1 MGQRIVIDPVT
12 RIEGHARVTI
22 DLDERGE
29 VADARV
35 HVTELRGFEKFCEGR
50 SFREMPVLTAR
61 ICGICPV
68 SHLLASARAG
78 DALLAVEVPEAAR
91 LLREA
96 LNLAQLVQSHALSF
110 FYLSGPDLLLGLDT
124 PAESRNLA
132 GLAAALPE
140 QARDGIRLRRF
151 GQEVIETLAG
161 RRIHPSWAVPGGVA
175 RPLDGAGRDRILAGV
190 PEALGIARRTLAD
203 WKRREPRF
211 AAELRA
217 FGDLP
222 TLFLATVAEDGA
234 AAYTGGRLRFVDERG
249 AVVADGIDPAE
260 WRTWIGEAVDPAS
273 YLKAPYF
280 KPRGPGRG
288 VYRVGPLARV
298 AVASRLGTPLADAE
312 LEELKGL
319 VRGAAL
325 STFHAHRAR
334 LVEIVHAL
342 EKLPLL
348 LGDPLALSP
357 EVLAGAACNRR
368 RGVGS
373 VEAPRGTV
381 FHDYEVDRD
390 GVVTRVDLLVATGQN
405 ALAMNAAV
413 TSIARTFVSA
423 RRLGPGAL
431 NRVEAG
437 IRAFDPCLSCATHAA
452 GRMPLRLEL
461 RGPGGA
467 LLDLQ
472 ERAP

>member
-1 MGQRIVIDPVT
+1 MSERIVIDPVT

-22 DLDERGE
+22 QLD
-29 VADARV
+29 DAGAVTEARL
-35 HVTELRGFEKFCEGR
+35 HVTEVRGFERFCEGR

-91 LLREA
+91 RLREA

-110 FYLSGPDLLLGLDT
+110 FHLSGPDLLLGLDA
-124 PAESRNLA
+124 PAETRNLA
-132 GLAAALPE
+132 GLAAALPGV
-140 QARDGIRLRRF
+140 ARDGIRLRRF

-175 RPLDGAGRDRILAGV
+175 RPLEAAGRDRILAGI
-190 PEALGIARRTLAD
+190 PEALAIARRTLAA
-203 WKRREPRF
+203 WKAREPEF
-211 AAELRA
+211 AREIRA

-222 TLFLATVAEDGA
+222 TLFLATVAEDGTA
-234 AAYTGGRLRFVDERG
+234 AFTGGRLRFVDETG
-249 AVVADGIDPAE
+249 AIVADGVDPAD
-260 WRTWIGEAVDPAS
+260 WRAWIGEVVDPAS

-280 KPRGPGRG
+280 RPRGPARG
-288 VYRVGPLARV
+288 AYRVGPLARLN
-298 AVASRLGTPLADAE
+298 AVSRLGTPLADAE
-312 LEELKGL
+312 LAEFRDLG
-319 VRGAAL
+319 RGAVG

-342 EKLPLL
+342 EKLALV
-348 LGDPLALSP
+348 LGDPRALSP
-357 EVLAGAACNRR
+357 EVQAGAACNRR

-390 GVVTRVDLLVATGQN
+390 GIVTRVDLLVATGQN
-405 ALAMNAAV
+405 VLAMNAAL
-413 TSIARTFVSA
+413 TGIARSFVSA
-423 RRLGPGAL
+423 GRLGPGAL
-431 NRVEAG
+431 DRVEAG
-437 IRAFDPCLSCATHAA
+437 VRAFDPCLSCATHAA
-452 GRMPLRLEL
+452 GRMPLRVEL

-467 LLDLQ
+467 LLDVL

>member
-1 MGQRIVIDPVT
+1 MGERIVIDPVT

-22 DLDERGE
+22 ELDERGE
-29 VADARV
+29 VKDARL
-35 HVTELRGFEKFCEGR
+35 HVTELRGFERFCEGR
-50 SFREMPVLTAR
+50 SFRELPVLTAR

-78 DALLAVEVPEAAR
+78 DALLAVEIPEAAR

-110 FYLSGPDLLLGLDT
+110 FHLSGPDLLLGLDA
-124 PAESRNLA
+124 PRERRSLA
-132 GLAAALPE
+132 GLAAAQPDV
-140 QARDGIRLRRF
+140 ARDGIRLRRF
-151 GQEVIETLAG
+151 GQEAIELIAG

-175 RPLDGAGRDRILAGV
+175 RPLSAPDRDRILFAI
-190 PEALGIARRTLAD
+190 PEALAIARRTLAE
-203 WKRREPRF
+203 WKRREPEF
-211 AAELRA
+211 ADEIRT

-222 TLFLATVAEDGA
+222 TLFLGTVAADGTV
-234 AAYTGGRLRFVDERG
+234 AYTGGGLRFVDEAG
-249 AVVADGIDPAE
+249 VVLADHVDPSE
-260 WRTWIGEAVDPAS
+260 WRAWIGEVVDPAS

-280 KPRGPGRG
+280 RPRGATRG
-288 VYRVGPLARV
+288 VYRVGPLARLN
-298 AVASRLGTPLADAE
+298 VASRLGTPLADAE
-312 LEELKGL
+312 LTEFRALA
-319 VRGAAL
+319 RGPVG

-342 EKLPLL
+342 ERLAML
-348 LGDPLALSP
+348 LGDPCILST
-357 EVLAGAACNRR
+357 EVQAGAACNRR

-373 VEAPRGTV
+373 VEAPRGTI
-381 FHDYEVDRD
+381 FHDYEVDPD

-413 TSIARTFVSA
+413 AQIARRFVSG
-423 RRLGPGAL
+423 RRLSEGAL

-437 IRAFDPCLSCATHAA
+437 VRAFDPCLSCATHAA

-461 RGPGGA
+461 RGPDGA
-467 LLDLQ
+467 LLDVR
-472 ERAP
+472 ERTP

>member
-1 MGQRIVIDPVT
+1 MGERIVIDPVT
-12 RIEGHARVTI
+12 RIEGHAKITI
-22 DLDERGE
+22 ELDDQGA
-29 VADARV
+29 VKDARL
-35 HVTELRGFEKFCEGR
+35 HVTELRGFERFCEGR
-50 SFREMPVLTAR
+50 AFRELPVLTAR

-78 DALLAVEVPEAAR
+78 DALLAVEVPAAAR

-110 FYLSGPDLLLGLDT
+110 FHLAGPDLLLGMDA
-124 PAESRNLA
+124 PAERRNLA

-140 QARDGIRLRRF
+140 VARDGVRLRRF
-151 GQEVIETLAG
+151 GQDVIERLAG

-175 RPLDGAGRDRILAGV
+175 RPLAVGDRDGILAGI
-190 PEALGIARRTLAD
+190 PEAMAIALRTLAA
-203 WKRREPRF
+203 WKRAEPGY
-211 AAELRA
+211 ADELRS
-217 FGDLP
+217 FDDLP
-222 TLFLATVAEDGA
+222 TLFLGTVAPDGT
-234 AAYTGGRLRFVDERG
+234 AAYTGGALRFVDETG
-249 AVVADGIDPAE
+249 AILADGLDPSE

-273 YLKAPYF
+273 YLKLPYF
-280 KPRGPGRG
+280 KPRGPARG
-288 VYRVGPLARV
+288 AYRVGPLARLNV
-298 AVASRLGTPLADAE
+298 VSRLGTPRADAE
-312 LEELKGL
+312 LAEFRELG
-319 VRGAAL
+319 RGAVL

-348 LGDPLALSP
+348 LGDPRALSP
-357 EVLAGAACNRR
+357 EVQAGAACNRR

-373 VEAPRGTV
+373 VEAPRGTI

-390 GVVTRVDLLVATGQN
+390 GVVARVDLVVATGQN

-413 TSIARTFVSA
+413 AQLARRFVSG
-423 RRLGPGAL
+423 RRLAEGAL

-461 RGPGGA
+461 RGADGA
-467 LLDLQ
+467 LLDVR

>member
-1 MGQRIVIDPVT
+1 MGERIVIDPVT

-22 DLDERGE
+22 DLDDRGE
-29 VADARV
+29 VRTAHL
-35 HVTELRGFEKFCEGR
+35 HVTELRGFERFCEGR

-78 DALLAVEVPEAAR
+78 DALLAVEVPEPAR

-110 FYLSGPDLLLGLDT
+110 FHLSGPDLLLGLDA
-124 PAESRNLA
+124 PAERRNLA
-132 GLAAALPE
+132 GLAAAFPE
-140 QARDGIRLRRF
+140 AARDGIRLRRF
-151 GQEVIETLAG
+151 GQEAIEVLAG
-161 RRIHPSWAVPGGVA
+161 RRIHPSWAVPGGVT
-175 RPLDGAGRDRILAGV
+175 RPLDAAGRDRIVAGI
-190 PEALGIARRTLAD
+190 PEALAVARRTLAA
-203 WKRREPRF
+203 WKRRER
-211 AAELRA
+211 EHVEEIRA

-222 TLFLATVAEDGA
+222 TLFLATVAGDGT
-234 AAYTGGRLRFVDERG
+234 AAYTGGRLRFVDAAG
-249 AVVADGIDPAE
+249 AIVADGIDPSE
-260 WRTWIGEAVDPAS
+260 WRAWIGEVVDPAS

-280 KPRGPGRG
+280 RPLGPQRG
-288 VYRVGPLARV
+288 VYRVGPLARLN
-298 AVASRLGTPLADAE
+298 ACTRLGTPLAD
-312 LEELKGL
+312 EELAEFRDLG
-319 VRGAAL
+319 RGAVL

-342 EKLPLL
+342 ERLPAVLE
-348 LGDPLALSP
+348 DPRVLSP
-357 EVLAGAACNRR
+357 DVQAGAACNRR

-413 TSIARTFVSA
+413 AQIARRFVSA
-423 RRLGPGAL
+423 RRLDPGAL

-437 IRAFDPCLSCATHAA
+437 VRAFDPCLSCATHAA

-461 RGPGGA
+461 RGPEGA
-467 LLDLQ
+467 LLDVQ